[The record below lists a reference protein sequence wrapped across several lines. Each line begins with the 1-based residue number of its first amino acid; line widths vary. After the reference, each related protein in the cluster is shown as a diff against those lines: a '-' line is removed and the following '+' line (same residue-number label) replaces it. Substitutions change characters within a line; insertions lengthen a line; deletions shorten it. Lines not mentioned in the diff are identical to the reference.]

1 MLALRIALRY
11 LLAKKSHTAVNV
23 ISLISMAGIAVAA
36 MAMICVLS
44 VFNGFSDL
52 AFERLSLVD
61 PDVKVTP
68 VRGKVILNADSL
80 AGVVG
85 KVDGVRSAVVT
96 VEDQALAIFDG
107 AQSPVVIHG
116 VPADY
121 SELSA
126 ISSLVIDGEF
136 VDEVSG
142 RPCVALSVGSAINL
156 GARPSLEKPFVL
168 TVPRRLGR
176 INPAF
181 PLAAFCTDTLLV
193 SAVYQTNQAEFDN
206 DMLYLPLESAR
217 SLLDYTT
224 EGSAIEIAV
233 ADGVNHDDVIDR
245 LQELLGDGYVV
256 ADRLHQQAD
265 SFRMISVE
273 KWITFLMLV
282 FVLVMASFNILSTM
296 SMLIIEKEDNLR
308 ILRSLGATES
318 LLRRIFLDEGLL
330 IALLG
335 GAIGL
340 AVGVALCLAQQQFG
354 LISLGGDHAQM
365 SIDAYP
371 CRLALSDLCIVIG
384 VVGVIGLLSG
394 FVSSRSLPADVVK

>member
-233 ADGVNHDDVIDR
+233 ADDVNHDDVIDR

>member
-68 VRGKVILNADSL
+68 VKGKVILNADSL

-85 KVDGVRSAVVT
+85 KVDGVRRAVVT

-245 LQELLGDGYVV
+245 LQELLGEGYVV

>member
-1 MLALRIALRY
+1 M
-11 LLAKKSHTAVNV
+11 
-23 ISLISMAGIAVAA
+23 
-36 MAMICVLS
+36 
-44 VFNGFSDL
+44 
-52 AFERLSLVD
+52 
-61 PDVKVTP
+61 
-68 VRGKVILNADSL
+68 
-80 AGVVG
+80 
-85 KVDGVRSAVVT
+85 
-96 VEDQALAIFDG
+96 
-107 AQSPVVIHG
+107 
-116 VPADY
+116 
-121 SELSA
+121 
-126 ISSLVIDGEF
+126 
-136 VDEVSG
+136 
-142 RPCVALSVGSAINL
+142 
-156 GARPSLEKPFVL
+156 
-168 TVPRRLGR
+168 
-176 INPAF
+176 
-181 PLAAFCTDTLLV
+181 

>member
-156 GARPSLEKPFVL
+156 GARPSLE
-168 TVPRRLGR
+168 
-176 INPAF
+176 
-181 PLAAFCTDTLLV
+181 
-193 SAVYQTNQAEFDN
+193 
-206 DMLYLPLESAR
+206 
-217 SLLDYTT
+217 
-224 EGSAIEIAV
+224 
-233 ADGVNHDDVIDR
+233 
-245 LQELLGDGYVV
+245 
-256 ADRLHQQAD
+256 
-265 SFRMISVE
+265 
-273 KWITFLMLV
+273 
-282 FVLVMASFNILSTM
+282 
-296 SMLIIEKEDNLR
+296 
-308 ILRSLGATES
+308 
-318 LLRRIFLDEGLL
+318 LLRYRQKRRKVWG
-330 IALLG
+330 
-335 GAIGL
+335 
-340 AVGVALCLAQQQFG
+340 
-354 LISLGGDHAQM
+354 
-365 SIDAYP
+365 
-371 CRLALSDLCIVIG
+371 
-384 VVGVIGLLSG
+384 
-394 FVSSRSLPADVVK
+394 

>member
-68 VRGKVILNADSL
+68 VKGKVILNADSL

-85 KVDGVRSAVVT
+85 KVDGVRRAVVT

-245 LQELLGDGYVV
+245 LQELLGEGYVV
-256 ADRLHQQAD
+256 ADRLHQQVD

>member
-256 ADRLHQQAD
+256 AGRLHQQAD

>member
-68 VRGKVILNADSL
+68 VKGKVILNADSL

-85 KVDGVRSAVVT
+85 KVDGVRRAVVT

-233 ADGVNHDDVIDR
+233 TDGVNHDDVIDR

>member
-1 MLALRIALRY
+1 MPALRIAIRY
-11 LLAKKSHTAVNV
+11 LLAKKSHTAVNI
-23 ISLISMAGIAVAA
+23 ISYISMAGIAVAA
-36 MAMICVLS
+36 MAMVCVLS